1 MVITNKR
8 NYNNLPLHQGA
19 YLVKGCV
26 DWKLWNTSTCTRII
40 WIPDISIQIRYWW
53 PLHQLVSLIKAAALK
68 TFNKAVRNHYVSFQ
82 TNYTLSLD
90 LICANYP
97 KDEILKKLHLGKSQ
111 SYANTKGFLLYYLY
125 NRSGSRMW
133 FSDVRCPLVPKEG
146 DALWTQWK
154 S

>member
-1 MVITNKR
+1 M
-8 NYNNLPLHQGA
+8 
-19 YLVKGCV
+19 
-26 DWKLWNTSTCTRII
+26 
-40 WIPDISIQIRYWW
+40 
-53 PLHQLVSLIKAAALK
+53 HQLVSLIKASALK

-125 NRSGSRMW
+125 NQLESRM
-133 FSDVRCPLVPKEG
+133 
-146 DALWTQWK
+146 
-154 S
+154 